1 MPEEQ
6 TSKLRKYKESTQY
19 QYPRHRSEE
28 QIKPYELTEI
38 LYAPMLQPYNQRDIM
53 PWLTTNWQV
62 KRQRYA
68 SMNKLNVTQKMNP
81 HQMWD

>member
-6 TSKLRKYKESTQY
+6 TSKLKRYKESTQY
-19 QYPRHRSEE
+19 QYPRHRSKE

-38 LYAPMLQPYNQRDIM
+38 LNAPMLQPYNQRDVM
-53 PWLTTNWQV
+53 LWLTSNCQA

-68 SMNKLNVTQKMNP
+68 SVNKSNVIQKMDP
-81 HQMWD
+81 HQM